1 MNRVSLSAIICLVT
15 SNILFCLASER
26 VINPNITLKFERIS
40 LTSALESISEQA
52 TVSFIYNSSKTDS
65 IFVSCSAESQPLND
79 VLDHIFSQ
87 TELTYQRISHNRILI
102 LQQRKSFKLVLS
114 GQIVDSGNKAPIPHA
129 NIELLHSDLG
139 AVSDQNG
146 RFELKYVTE
155 LPCTIRV
162 QHVGFESKQVVINR
176 EMLTSELKI
185 DLGSVVLEIDE
196 ITTYGNLKRDNET
209 VVETFGLSIAPDDQR
224 GLPIIGDQDVF
235 RLLQLQSGVQ
245 NAGVTGSG
253 VMIRGS
259 MPAQSMVLLDGMTL
273 YHSDHAF
280 GLFSAFDSGIIEH
293 LDLYKGGFPV
303 NFSGRVGGL
312 IDMVS
317 KSGDPNEFHFA
328 LRSSQMLGGLR
339 LEVPVL
345 KRGSILFSARK
356 SYRQNFVTQ
365 LFADVNRSAN
375 NLPPPEESE
384 YDHSNYQTSFTDM
397 FGKFTYLLSSR
408 DALSFGAFW
417 ALDKGQHSDDFLVRA
432 GVSPGDS
439 SSIGRLVATNPE
451 EKSKWGSVGFNA
463 KWLHQ
468 HNPNFD
474 ISIATAYSNYFVDSE
489 SSESFQ
495 SSRGELNSSSV
506 LVQNDIEDLAIRIE
520 GNLKKT
526 DQHAI
531 QFGGEL
537 SSIHT
542 SYVDSSIV
550 KQNTDAQITSVFLQD
565 SWKPNHSL
573 QAVVGLRTSYN
584 DRTKNWY
591 LSPRI
596 GAKLKLNHALSL
608 NASWGKYHQFVMKTG
623 DGFQYLTGRA
633 SWVLVDNQRLQPI
646 DATHRNLGLE
656 IALSDYRLEIEFY
669 QKPSTG
675 SFFEIRDLGD
685 VAREDE
691 TLYNISAVHSQGID
705 LLLQKK
711 SGSFSGWVSY
721 GFNDS
726 EISFPKTD
734 GELKFPRDH
743 GIPHT
748 LNIVTKYEKS
758 KWTLGA
764 TWLLASGRRYTIP
777 VLENTSRPGSEPQ
790 YQLNYARAATSS
802 QLPPERR
809 LDLSL
814 SRRFKIQKFDIS
826 AGISL
831 YNVFDRDNVLHR
843 YHTIVDNQ
851 VYPIDIIS
859 PGFIP
864 TVAIEIQY

>member
-1 MNRVSLSAIICLVT
+1 MNRISLLAIVSLAT
-15 SNILFCLASER
+15 FNILFCLASESG
-26 VINPNITLKFERIS
+26 INPYITLKSERIS

-52 TVSFIYNSSKTDS
+52 AVSFIYNSSKTDTV
-65 IFVSCSAESQPLND
+65 FVSCSAESQPLND

-102 LQQRKSFKLVLS
+102 LPQRKSFKLVLS

-176 EMLTSELKI
+176 EMLTSDLRI
-185 DLGSVVLEIDE
+185 DLGSVVLEVDQ
-196 ITTYGNLKRDNET
+196 ITTYGRLKRDNET
-209 VVETFGLSIAPDDQR
+209 AVETFGLSIVPDEQK
-224 GLPIIGDQDVF
+224 GLPLIGDQDVF
-235 RLLQLQSGVQ
+235 RLLQLQPGVQ

-312 IDMVS
+312 IDMTS
-317 KSGDPNEFHFA
+317 RSGDPNEFHFT

-356 SYRQNFVTQ
+356 SYRQKFVAQ
-365 LFADVNRSAN
+365 LFADVNRMTNS
-375 NLPPPEESE
+375 LPLSDGDE
-384 YDHSNYQTSFTDM
+384 YDRYNYQTSFTDM

-408 DALSFGAFW
+408 DALSFGAFL
-417 ALDKGQHSDDFLVRA
+417 ALDKGQHSDEFLVRV

-439 SSIGRLVATNPE
+439 SSIGRGAGTNPE

-468 HNPNFD
+468 HNPNFG
-474 ISIATAYSNYFVDSE
+474 ITIATAYSNYFVDSE
-489 SSESFQ
+489 SSDFFQ
-495 SSRGELNSSSV
+495 LSRGELNSSPI
-506 LVQNDIEDLAIRIE
+506 LVHNDIEDLAIRIE
-520 GNLKKT
+520 GNLKQSGK
-526 DQHAI
+526 HAI

-537 SSIHT
+537 SSMHT
-542 SYVDSSIV
+542 SYADSSIV

-596 GAKLKLNHALSL
+596 GAKLKVNQVFSF
-608 NASWGKYHQFVMKTG
+608 NASWGKYHQFVTKTE
-623 DGFQYLTGRA
+623 DGFQYLSGKT
-633 SWVLVDNQRLQPI
+633 SWVLADNQRFQPI
-646 DATHRNLGLE
+646 HATHRNLGLE
-656 IALSDYRLEIEFY
+656 MAVSDYRFEIEFY

-675 SFFEIRDLGD
+675 SFFEIRNLGD
-685 VAREDE
+685 AGREDVR
-691 TLYNISAVHSQGID
+691 LFNNVAVHSQGID
-705 LLLQKK
+705 LLLQKT
-711 SGSFSGWVSY
+711 SGPLSGWVSY

-726 EISFPKTD
+726 RVSFPDVDEK
-734 GELKFPRDH
+734 LKFPRDH
-743 GIPHT
+743 GIPHN
-748 LNIVTKYEKS
+748 LNFVIKYEKN
-758 KWTLGA
+758 KWTLST

-777 VLENTSRPGSEPQ
+777 VLENTARPGSEPQ
-790 YQLNYARAATSS
+790 YQLNYGPR
-802 QLPPERR
+802 
-809 LDLSL
+809 
-814 SRRFKIQKFDIS
+814 
-826 AGISL
+826 
-831 YNVFDRDNVLHR
+831 
-843 YHTIVDNQ
+843 
-851 VYPIDIIS
+851 
-859 PGFIP
+859 
-864 TVAIEIQY
+864 